1 MRFLR
6 FRINNEIKSGV
17 EQAGKIYTFED
28 ILGKNIELIDF
39 VKNFDEKEIDKIK
52 DGICR
57 GRAFESDGI
66 EILTPFEEPIRNII
80 CLGKNYLEHV
90 GECDTGGIDKNL
102 GRPAHPIFFSKM
114 VNKFVASGENIEL
127 HENLTSALDYEGELA
142 VIIGNECKNI
152 SPNEVEAHIF
162 GYGVINDTS
171 ARDLQ
176 KQHTQWLRGKSLDNT
191 TAFGPY
197 ILHKDDVAFPPK
209 LKIETRINGELR
221 QQNYTDNLIFDIAY
235 CISLLSKGTTLKKG
249 DIIATGTPAGV
260 GMGFSPPKVLKDG
273 DLIEIEIEKIGLLAN
288 KVKK

>member
-6 FRINNEIKSGV
+6 FRINNEIKSAV
-17 EQAGKIYTFED
+17 EQDDKIYTFED
-28 ILGKNIELIDF
+28 IFGENIELIDF
-39 VKNFDEKEIDKIK
+39 VKNFDEKEIEKIK
-52 DGICR
+52 DGIGR
-57 GRAFESDGI
+57 GRAVESDKI
-66 EILTPFEEPIRNII
+66 EILAPFEEPIRNII

-90 GECDTGGIDKNL
+90 SECDTGGIDKNL

-114 VNKFVASGENIEL
+114 VNKFVASGGNIEL
-127 HENLTSALDYEGELA
+127 HEGLTNALDYEGELA
-142 VIIGNECKNI
+142 VIIGKECKDI
-152 SPNEVEAHIF
+152 EPEEVEEHIF
-162 GYGVINDTS
+162 GYSIINDTS

-197 ILHKDDVAFPPK
+197 ILCKEAVAFPPK

-221 QQNYTDNLIFDIAY
+221 QHNYTDNLIFDIAY

-260 GMGFSPPKVLKDG
+260 GMGFNPPKVLKDG
-273 DLIEIEIEKIGLLAN
+273 DLIEIEIEKIGLLSN

>member
-6 FRINNEIKSGV
+6 FRINNEIKSAV

-28 ILGKNIELIDF
+28 IFGENIELIDF
-39 VKNFDEKEIDKIK
+39 VKNFDEKEIERIK
-52 DGICR
+52 DGIGR
-57 GRAFESDGI
+57 GRAIELDKI
-66 EILTPFEEPIRNII
+66 EILAPFEEPIRNII

-90 GECDTGGIDKNL
+90 SECDTGGIDKNL
-102 GRPAHPIFFSKM
+102 GRPANPIFFSKM

-142 VIIGNECKNI
+142 VVIGKECKNI
-152 SPNEVEAHIF
+152 SPKEVEGYIF
-162 GYGVINDTS
+162 GYSIINDIS

-197 ILHKDDVAFPPK
+197 ILYKEDVDFPPK
-209 LKIETRINGELR
+209 LNIETKINGEIR
-221 QQNYTDNLIFDIAY
+221 QHNYTDNLIFDIAY
-235 CISLLSKGTTLKKG
+235 CISLLSKGTTLKRG

-260 GMGFSPPKVLKDG
+260 GMGFNPPKVLKDG
-273 DLIEIEIEKIGLLAN
+273 DLIEIEIEKVGLLSN
-288 KVKK
+288 KIKK